1 MCDKYTTGSIANDS
15 AGAIDVLYHVIDPAA
30 AVGPATVGTQRRVI
44 KYATGYIGDHG
55 QIFLRSSIYDIVL
68 SYATTAVPRAT
79 VLTIYSA

>member
-1 MCDKYTTGSIANDS
+1 LCDKNTTGSIANDS

-55 QIFLRSSIYDIVL
+55 QNDL
-68 SYATTAVPRAT
+68 SAE
-79 VLTIYSA
+79 LHI